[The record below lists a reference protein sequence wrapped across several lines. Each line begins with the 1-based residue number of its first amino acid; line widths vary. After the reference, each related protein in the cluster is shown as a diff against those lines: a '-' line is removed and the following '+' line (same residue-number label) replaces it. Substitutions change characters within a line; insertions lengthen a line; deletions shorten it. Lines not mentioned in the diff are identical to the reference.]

1 MYCIGYN
8 YQTCFFSRHTREY
21 KTALRCAMDLAKG
34 CLATVGQSADILPDV
49 DRLSDG
55 ISYICR
61 RLPGEAMGS
70 FAT

>member
-1 MYCIGYN
+1 M
-8 YQTCFFSRHTREY
+8 EY

-55 ISYICR
+55 ISYICG
-61 RLPGEAMGS
+61 RLNGETMGS